1 MEYIEKKT
9 LPQKCTECKA
19 RKKAEAEG
27 ITSIEYCYHCGHE
40 FERYELVDMNEF
52 EENVKRYRLRKIL
65 GVKSNDD
72 FSILIWKKPSEER
85 PREESYV
92 LIKYTDDVVGVTTS
106 NAAYEKGK
114 FWYFYPQGEGGEINE
129 KVILGWDYY
138 PYNEDFRQKMTD
150 EELKAIDEF
159 LREMLSQESEE

>member
-1 MEYIEKKT
+1 MQGE
-9 LPQKCTECKA
+9 
-19 RKKAEAEG
+19 KKAEAEG
-27 ITSIEYCYHCGHE
+27 ITSIEYCYHCDHE

-72 FSILIWKKPSEER
+72 FSILIWKKPGEER

-92 LIKYTDDVVGVTTS
+92 LIKYMDDVVGVTTS

-114 FWYFYPQGEGGEINE
+114 FGTFILEEEEE
-129 KVILGWDYY
+129 KLMK
-138 PYNEDFRQKMTD
+138 R
-150 EELKAIDEF
+150 
-159 LREMLSQESEE
+159 